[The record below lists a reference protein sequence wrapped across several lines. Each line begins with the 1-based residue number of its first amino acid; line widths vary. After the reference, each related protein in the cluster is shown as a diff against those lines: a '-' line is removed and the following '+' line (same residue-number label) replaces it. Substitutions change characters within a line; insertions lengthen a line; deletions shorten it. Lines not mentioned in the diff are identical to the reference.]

1 MMTNTNKHK
10 DLFLNN
16 NKVCCIADLHI
27 GVHQNSMAWHET
39 AIKWAEWLRD
49 NLIEQNIQDIFI
61 LGDVYHYRD
70 EVAVNTIHVVNQILS
85 IWEGFN
91 IVILVGNHDAYY
103 KDRSDINSLSILNG
117 RKNITVIDKPTT
129 FTVHGKTLTFL
140 PWGSNINDL
149 TPTDIMF
156 GHLEIESFKMNSFKT
171 CDHGTKTSDLLD
183 KASLILTGHFH
194 LKDERV
200 YDNGKIIYVGNP
212 FEMDFGD
219 IGATKGYFILD
230 IKTQAYEFYEN
241 NISPKHKKL
250 SLSELTD
257 SKQLEG
263 GIKTHI
269 TNNIVKLIIDKKITT
284 DKIDVLIKKM
294 SSYNPF
300 SLSVDY
306 SLYDDSIVVDDQN
319 YDAAGVDLQQTI
331 EEFIS
336 ILEIDNKKDVVD
348 YCMELYKK
356 ANNT

>member
-1 MMTNTNKHK
+1 
-10 DLFLNN
+10 
-16 NKVCCIADLHI
+16 
-27 GVHQNSMAWHET
+27 MAWHET
-39 AIKWAEWLRD
+39 SIKWAQWLRD
-49 NLIEQNIQDIFI
+49 KLKQQNIRDIFI

-85 IWEGFN
+85 TWEDFN

-117 RKNITVIDKPTT
+117 RQNITVIDKPTT

-140 PWGSNINDL
+140 PWGSQIDDL
-149 TPTDIMF
+149 NTTDIMF

-171 CDHGTKTSDLLD
+171 CDHGTKTNDLLN

-194 LKDERV
+194 LRDERV

-219 IGATKGYFILD
+219 IGTTKGYYILD
-230 IKTQAYEFYEN
+230 VVTKDYVFFEN
-241 NISPKHKKL
+241 DISPKHKKIT
-250 SLSELTD
+250 LTD
-257 SKQLEG
+257 LTDKSNSTGDIKQQ
-263 GIKTHI
+263 IA
-269 TNNIVKLIIDKKITT
+269 NNIVKLIIDKKITT
-284 DKIDVLIKKM
+284 DKIDVLIKKL

-306 SLYDDSIVVDDQN
+306 SLYDDSIIVDDQN
-319 YDAAGVDLQQTI
+319 YDATGVDLQQTI

-336 ILEIDNKKDVVD
+336 VLEIDNKKDVVN

-356 ANNT
+356 ANNV